1 MDNNIYTQDASNKP
15 IAYNGEGYEEEEI
28 DIKELIAKVWH
39 RRKFII
45 VCTTVFV
52 LLGLFV
58 AFTSPATYTA
68 NTTLVPQMGQQRGG
82 NLGGLASMMGV
93 NIGSSMA
100 GETLSPAVYPQI
112 INSVP
117 FCKEI
122 METPI
127 VVEKSEGVPITLY
140 QYYTD
145 KQYSSVNVLG
155 VVKRYTVG
163 LPGLLIS
170 ALRSDSE
177 PTTFVTDSIT
187 GKVVTLTKEERKVI
201 EAIQGSIQ
209 FNSNDKEGYVTIGY
223 SFSEPQATATIA
235 QNMYATLERYVKNYK
250 SQKQLDNLAFVEE
263 SYERTR
269 NDFMDKQ
276 AKLAAFQDSN
286 RDLNSAM
293 ARTTER
299 RLSSEY
305 EVAYTVYNEL
315 ARQLEQAKISVKES
329 TPVLTVIDPVV
340 VPHEKSAPR
349 KAIILMAFILLGLAA
364 SFGWVFGKPYW
375 DEIVVFVK
383 EEKNEGNN
391 D

>member
-1 MDNNIYTQDASNKP
+1 MDNNIYTQDASDKP
-15 IAYNGEGYEEEEI
+15 IAYNGEGHEEEI
-28 DIKELIAKVWH
+28 DIKELIAKVWP
-39 RRKFII
+39 RRRFII
-45 VCTTVFV
+45 ICTGVFV

-58 AFTSPATYTA
+58 AFTSPVSYTA
-68 NTTLVPQMGQQRGG
+68 NTTLVPQMGEQKGG
-82 NLGGLASMMGV
+82 SLGGLASMMGV

-127 VVEKSEGVPITLY
+127 VVEKSDGVPITLY

-170 ALRSDSE
+170 ALRSGAKE
-177 PTTFVTDSIT
+177 PTTVHTDSIT
-187 GKVVTLTKEERKVI
+187 GRVITLTKEERKII
-201 EAIQGSIQ
+201 ETIQGNIQ
-209 FNSNDKEGYVTIGY
+209 FNSNSKDGYITIGY
-223 SFSEPQATATIA
+223 SFSEPQPTAAIA

-269 NDFMDKQ
+269 KDFMDKQ

-340 VPHEKSAPR
+340 VPHEKSGPR
-349 KAIILMAFILLGLAA
+349 KAIILMVFILLGLVA

-383 EEKNEGNN
+383 EEKNN